1 MIETRLE
8 DFGVAFVV
16 ERKRKKK
23 KRNDKNAKYYMK
35 NASKYEIISSQGEG
49 GQLEKDHD
57 IVLNDARLTGLF

>member
-1 MIETRLE
+1 ME

-23 KRNDKNAKYYMK
+23 KRNDKNAKYEK
-35 NASKYEIISSQGEG
+35 RVKIIISSQGEG